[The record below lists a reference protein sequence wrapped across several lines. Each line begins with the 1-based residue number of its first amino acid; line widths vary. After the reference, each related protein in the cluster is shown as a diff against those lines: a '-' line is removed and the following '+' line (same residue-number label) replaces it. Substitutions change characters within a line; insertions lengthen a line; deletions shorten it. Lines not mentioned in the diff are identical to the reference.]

1 MNYLEEIKQQTSCT
15 TNQVGFLNVLD
26 SLDGDELGA
35 SGGTDS
41 DFTVANRLVSHGV
54 FSKVVTDHIGPD
66 LDSVPVLSRVYLCDG
81 ADHLGHD
88 DAVSKMCLDRC
99 GFLTIGGILDG
110 LG

>member
-88 DAVSKMCLDRC
+88 DTVSKMCLDRC